1 MWERIWG
8 DGMPKIKTA
17 AALGLFDGVHL
28 GHRAVLKT
36 AAAQKM
42 NGLTPCAF
50 TFPPESTAGKGT
62 EFIYSVSEKS
72 SLLKTSCGIDKIYSP
87 PFADICGMDG
97 ETFAKEILC
106 REMNAAF
113 VCCGKDFRFGK
124 NAAWGVEELAGFGK
138 RYGFTVQTVD
148 DVCLGSERVSSTA
161 IRRLLQK
168 GELRR
173 ANLFLGEPYVMMK
186 EIVSGAQLG
195 RTIGFPTANQLFG
208 RGQLVPAYGV
218 YASRTLH
225 EGKWYPS
232 MTNIGIKPTV
242 DYGGAPL
249 AETYIS
255 GFSGDL
261 YGKTVQVVLLD
272 FIRPEKR
279 FSDITQLRQQ
289 IEQDVEMSINRP

>member
-1 MWERIWG
+1 MA
-8 DGMPKIKTA
+8 KTRTSV
-17 AALGLFDGVHL
+17 ALGLFDGVHL

-50 TFPPESTAGKGT
+50 TFPPESTAGKNA
-62 EFIYSVSEKS
+62 EYIYSDKEKQMLLTSSCDIAKIFSPQFSE
-72 SLLKTSCGIDKIYSP
+72 
-87 PFADICGMDG
+87 ICMMDG
-97 ETFAKEILC
+97 DTFARNILRKEL
-106 REMNAAF
+106 NAAY
-113 VCCGKDFRFGK
+113 VACGKDFRFGK
-124 NAAWGVEELAGFGK
+124 DAAWGIDELAGFGRK
-138 RYGFTVQTVD
+138 YGFTVQAVD
-148 DVCLGSERVSSTA
+148 DVCCGNERVSSTA
-161 IRRLLQK
+161 VRKLLQK

-173 ANLFLGEPYVMMK
+173 ANLFLGEPYMIMK
-186 EIVSGAQLG
+186 EISSGAQLG
-195 RTIGFPTANQLFG
+195 RTIGFPTANQLFSK
-208 RGQLVPAYGV
+208 GQLVPAYGV
-218 YASRTLH
+218 YASRTLY

-242 DYGGAPL
+242 SYGGAPL

-279 FSDITQLRQQ
+279 FSDLDELKQQ
-289 IEQDVEMSINRP
+289 IRRDVELSIDCP

>member
-1 MWERIWG
+1 MA
-8 DGMPKIKTA
+8 KTRTSV
-17 AALGLFDGVHL
+17 ALGLFDGVHL

-50 TFPPESTAGKGT
+50 TFPPESTAGKNA
-62 EFIYSVSEKS
+62 EYIYSDKEKQMLLTSSCDIAKIFSPQFSE
-72 SLLKTSCGIDKIYSP
+72 
-87 PFADICGMDG
+87 ICMMDG
-97 ETFAKEILC
+97 DTFARSILRKEL
-106 REMNAAF
+106 NAAY
-113 VCCGKDFRFGK
+113 VACGKDFRFGK
-124 NAAWGVEELAGFGK
+124 DAAWGIDELAGFGRK
-138 RYGFTVQTVD
+138 YGFTVQAVD
-148 DVCLGSERVSSTA
+148 DVCCGNERVSSTA
-161 IRRLLQK
+161 VRKLLQK

-173 ANLFLGEPYVMMK
+173 ANLFLGEPYMIMK
-186 EIVSGAQLG
+186 EISSGAQLG
-195 RTIGFPTANQLFG
+195 RTIGFPTANQLFSK
-208 RGQLVPAYGV
+208 GQLVPAYGV
-218 YASRTLH
+218 YASRTLY

-242 DYGGAPL
+242 SYGGAPL

-279 FSDITQLRQQ
+279 FSNLDELKQQ
-289 IEQDVEMSINRP
+289 IRRDVELSIDCP

>member
-1 MWERIWG
+1 MA
-8 DGMPKIKTA
+8 KTRTSV
-17 AALGLFDGVHL
+17 ALGLFDGVHL

-50 TFPPESTAGKGT
+50 TFPPESTAGKNA
-62 EFIYSVSEKS
+62 EYIYSDKEKQMLLTSSCDIAKIFSPQFSE
-72 SLLKTSCGIDKIYSP
+72 
-87 PFADICGMDG
+87 ICMMDG
-97 ETFAKEILC
+97 DTFARNILRKEL
-106 REMNAAF
+106 NAAY
-113 VCCGKDFRFGK
+113 VACGKDFRFGK
-124 NAAWGVEELAGFGK
+124 DAAWGIDELAGFGRK
-138 RYGFTVQTVD
+138 YGFTVQAVD
-148 DVCLGSERVSSTA
+148 DVCCGNERVSSTA
-161 IRRLLQK
+161 VRKLLQK

-173 ANLFLGEPYVMMK
+173 ANLFLGEPYMIMK
-186 EIVSGAQLG
+186 EISNGAQLG
-195 RTIGFPTANQLFG
+195 RTIGFPTANQLFSK
-208 RGQLVPAYGV
+208 GQLVPAYGV
-218 YASRTLH
+218 YASRTLY

-242 DYGGAPL
+242 SYGGAPL

-279 FSDITQLRQQ
+279 FSDLDELKQQ
-289 IEQDVEMSINRP
+289 IRRDVELSIDCP

>member
-1 MWERIWG
+1 MA
-8 DGMPKIKTA
+8 KTRTSV
-17 AALGLFDGVHL
+17 ALGLFDGVHL

-50 TFPPESTAGKGT
+50 TFPPESTAGKNA
-62 EFIYSVSEKS
+62 EYIYSGKEKQMLLTSSCDIAKIFSPQFSE
-72 SLLKTSCGIDKIYSP
+72 
-87 PFADICGMDG
+87 ICMMDG
-97 ETFAKEILC
+97 DTFARSILRKEL
-106 REMNAAF
+106 NAAY
-113 VCCGKDFRFGK
+113 VACGKDFRFGK
-124 NAAWGVEELAGFGK
+124 DAAWGIDELAGFGRK
-138 RYGFTVQTVD
+138 YGFTVQAVD
-148 DVCLGSERVSSTA
+148 DVCCGNERVSSTA
-161 IRRLLQK
+161 VRKLLQK

-173 ANLFLGEPYVMMK
+173 ANLFLGEPYMIMK
-186 EIVSGAQLG
+186 EISSGAQLG
-195 RTIGFPTANQLFG
+195 RTIGFPTANQLFSK
-208 RGQLVPAYGV
+208 GQLLPAYGV
-218 YASRTLH
+218 YASRTLY

-242 DYGGAPL
+242 SYGGAPL

-279 FSDITQLRQQ
+279 FSDLDELKQQ
-289 IEQDVEMSINRP
+289 IRRDVELSIDCP

>member
-1 MWERIWG
+1 MA
-8 DGMPKIKTA
+8 KTRTSV
-17 AALGLFDGVHL
+17 ALGLFDGVHL

-50 TFPPESTAGKGT
+50 TFPPESTAGKNA
-62 EFIYSVSEKS
+62 EYIYSDKEKQMLLTSSCDIAKIFSPQFSE
-72 SLLKTSCGIDKIYSP
+72 
-87 PFADICGMDG
+87 ICMMDG
-97 ETFAKEILC
+97 DTFARNILRKEL
-106 REMNAAF
+106 NAAY
-113 VCCGKDFRFGK
+113 VACGKDFRFGK
-124 NAAWGVEELAGFGK
+124 DAAWGIDALAEFGRK
-138 RYGFTVQTVD
+138 YGFTVQAVD
-148 DVCLGSERVSSTA
+148 DVCCGNERVSSTA
-161 IRRLLQK
+161 VRKLLQK

-173 ANLFLGEPYVMMK
+173 ANLFLGEPYMIMK
-186 EIVSGAQLG
+186 EISSGAQLG
-195 RTIGFPTANQLFG
+195 RTIGFPTANQLFSK
-208 RGQLVPAYGV
+208 GQLVPAYGV
-218 YASRTLH
+218 YASRTLY

-242 DYGGAPL
+242 SYGGAPL

-279 FSDITQLRQQ
+279 FSDLDELKQQ
-289 IEQDVEMSINRP
+289 IRRDVELSIDCP

>member
-1 MWERIWG
+1 MA
-8 DGMPKIKTA
+8 KTRTSV
-17 AALGLFDGVHL
+17 ALGLFDGVHL

-50 TFPPESTAGKGT
+50 TFPPESTAGKNA
-62 EFIYSVSEKS
+62 EYIYSGKEKQMLLTSSCDIAKIFSPQFSE
-72 SLLKTSCGIDKIYSP
+72 
-87 PFADICGMDG
+87 ICMMDG
-97 ETFAKEILC
+97 DTFARSILRKEL
-106 REMNAAF
+106 NAAY
-113 VCCGKDFRFGK
+113 VACGKDFRFGK
-124 NAAWGVEELAGFGK
+124 DAAWGIDELAGFGRK
-138 RYGFTVQTVD
+138 YGFTVQAVD
-148 DVCLGSERVSSTA
+148 DVCCGNERVSSTA
-161 IRRLLQK
+161 VRKLLQK

-173 ANLFLGEPYVMMK
+173 ANLFLGEPYMIMK
-186 EIVSGAQLG
+186 EISSGAQLG
-195 RTIGFPTANQLFG
+195 RTIGFPTANQLFSK
-208 RGQLVPAYGV
+208 GQLVPAYGV
-218 YASRTLH
+218 YASRTLY

-242 DYGGAPL
+242 SYGGAPL

-279 FSDITQLRQQ
+279 FSDLDELKQQ
-289 IEQDVEMSINRP
+289 IRRDVELSIDCP

>member
-1 MWERIWG
+1 MA
-8 DGMPKIKTA
+8 KTRTSV
-17 AALGLFDGVHL
+17 ALGLFDGVHL

-50 TFPPESTAGKGT
+50 TFPPESTAGKNA
-62 EFIYSVSEKS
+62 EYIYSDKEKQMLLTSSCDIAKIFSPQFSE
-72 SLLKTSCGIDKIYSP
+72 
-87 PFADICGMDG
+87 ICMMDG
-97 ETFAKEILC
+97 DTFARSILRKEL
-106 REMNAAF
+106 NAVYVA
-113 VCCGKDFRFGK
+113 CGKDFRFGK
-124 NAAWGVEELAGFGK
+124 DAAWGIDELAGFGRK
-138 RYGFTVQTVD
+138 YGFTVQAVD
-148 DVCLGSERVSSTA
+148 DVCCGNERVSSTA
-161 IRRLLQK
+161 VRKLLQK

-173 ANLFLGEPYVMMK
+173 ANLFLGEPYMIMK
-186 EIVSGAQLG
+186 EISSGAQLG
-195 RTIGFPTANQLFG
+195 RTIGFPTANQLFSK
-208 RGQLVPAYGV
+208 GQLVPAYGV
-218 YASRTLH
+218 YASRTLY

-242 DYGGAPL
+242 SYGGAPL

-279 FSDITQLRQQ
+279 FSDLDELKQQ
-289 IEQDVEMSINRP
+289 IRRDVELSIDCP

>member
-1 MWERIWG
+1 MA
-8 DGMPKIKTA
+8 KTRTSV
-17 AALGLFDGVHL
+17 ALGLFDGVHL

-50 TFPPESTAGKGT
+50 TFPPESTAGKT
-62 EFIYSVSEKS
+62 AEYIYSDKEKQMLLTSSCDIAKIFSPQFSE
-72 SLLKTSCGIDKIYSP
+72 
-87 PFADICGMDG
+87 ICMMDG
-97 ETFAKEILC
+97 DTFARSILRKEL
-106 REMNAAF
+106 NAAY
-113 VCCGKDFRFGK
+113 VACGKDFRFGK
-124 NAAWGVEELAGFGK
+124 DAAWGIDELAGFGRK
-138 RYGFTVQTVD
+138 YGFTVQAVD
-148 DVCLGSERVSSTA
+148 DVCCGNERVSSTA
-161 IRRLLQK
+161 VRKLLQK

-173 ANLFLGEPYVMMK
+173 ANLFLGEPYMIMK
-186 EIVSGAQLG
+186 EISSGAQLG
-195 RTIGFPTANQLFG
+195 RTIGFPTANQLFSK
-208 RGQLVPAYGV
+208 GQLVPAYGV
-218 YASRTLH
+218 YASRTLY

-242 DYGGAPL
+242 SYGGAPL

-279 FSDITQLRQQ
+279 FSDLDELKQQ
-289 IEQDVEMSINRP
+289 IRRDVELSIDCP

>member
-1 MWERIWG
+1 MA
-8 DGMPKIKTA
+8 KTRTSV
-17 AALGLFDGVHL
+17 ALGLFDGVHL

-50 TFPPESTAGKGT
+50 TFPPESTAGKNA
-62 EFIYSVSEKS
+62 EYIYSDKEKQMLLTSSCDIAKIFSPQFSE
-72 SLLKTSCGIDKIYSP
+72 
-87 PFADICGMDG
+87 ICMMDG
-97 ETFAKEILC
+97 DTFARSILRKEL
-106 REMNAAF
+106 NAAY
-113 VCCGKDFRFGK
+113 VACGKDFRFGK
-124 NAAWGVEELAGFGK
+124 DAAWGIDELAGFGRK
-138 RYGFTVQTVD
+138 YGFTVQAVD
-148 DVCLGSERVSSTA
+148 DVCCGNERVSSTA
-161 IRRLLQK
+161 VRKLLQK

-173 ANLFLGEPYVMMK
+173 ANLFLGEPYMIMK
-186 EIVSGAQLG
+186 EISSGAQLG
-195 RTIGFPTANQLFG
+195 RTIGFPTANQLFSK
-208 RGQLVPAYGV
+208 GQLLPAYGV
-218 YASRTLH
+218 YASRTLY

-242 DYGGAPL
+242 SYGGAPL

-279 FSDITQLRQQ
+279 FSDLDELKQQ
-289 IEQDVEMSINRP
+289 IRRDVELSIDCP

>member
-1 MWERIWG
+1 MA
-8 DGMPKIKTA
+8 KTRTSV
-17 AALGLFDGVHL
+17 ALGLFDGVHL

-50 TFPPESTAGKGT
+50 TFPPESTAGKNA
-62 EFIYSVSEKS
+62 EYIYSGKEKQMLLTSSCDIAKIFSPQFSE
-72 SLLKTSCGIDKIYSP
+72 
-87 PFADICGMDG
+87 ICMMDG
-97 ETFAKEILC
+97 DTFARSILRKEL
-106 REMNAAF
+106 NAAY
-113 VCCGKDFRFGK
+113 VACGKDFRFGK
-124 NAAWGVEELAGFGK
+124 DAAWGIDELAGFGRK
-138 RYGFTVQTVD
+138 YGFTVQAVD
-148 DVCLGSERVSSTA
+148 DVCCGNERVSSTA
-161 IRRLLQK
+161 VRKLLQK

-173 ANLFLGEPYVMMK
+173 ANLFVGEPYMIMK
-186 EIVSGAQLG
+186 EISSGAQLG
-195 RTIGFPTANQLFG
+195 RTIGFPTANQLFSK
-208 RGQLVPAYGV
+208 GQLVPAYGV
-218 YASRTLH
+218 YASRTLY

-242 DYGGAPL
+242 SYGGAPL

-279 FSDITQLRQQ
+279 FSNLDELKQQ
-289 IEQDVEMSINRP
+289 IRRDVELSIDCP

>member
-1 MWERIWG
+1 MA
-8 DGMPKIKTA
+8 KTRTSV
-17 AALGLFDGVHL
+17 ALGLFDGVHL

-50 TFPPESTAGKGT
+50 TFPPESTAGKNA
-62 EFIYSVSEKS
+62 EYIYSDKEKQMLLTSSCDIAKIFSPQFSE
-72 SLLKTSCGIDKIYSP
+72 
-87 PFADICGMDG
+87 ICMMDG
-97 ETFAKEILC
+97 DTFARSILRKEL
-106 REMNAAF
+106 NAAY
-113 VCCGKDFRFGK
+113 VACGKDFRFGK
-124 NAAWGVEELAGFGK
+124 DAAWGIDELAGFGRK
-138 RYGFTVQTVD
+138 YGFTVQAVD
-148 DVCLGSERVSSTA
+148 DVCCGNERVASTA
-161 IRRLLQK
+161 VRKLLQK

-173 ANLFLGEPYVMMK
+173 ANLFLGEPYMIMK
-186 EIVSGAQLG
+186 EISSGAQLG
-195 RTIGFPTANQLFG
+195 RTIGFPTANQLFSK
-208 RGQLVPAYGV
+208 GQLVPAYGV
-218 YASRTLH
+218 YASRTLY

-242 DYGGAPL
+242 SYGGAPL

-279 FSDITQLRQQ
+279 FSDLDELKQQ
-289 IEQDVEMSINRP
+289 IRRDVELSIDCP

>member
-1 MWERIWG
+1 MA
-8 DGMPKIKTA
+8 KTRTSV
-17 AALGLFDGVHL
+17 ALGLFDGVHL

-50 TFPPESTAGKGT
+50 TFPPESTAGKNA
-62 EFIYSVSEKS
+62 EYIYSGKEKQMLLTSSFDIAKIFSPQFSE
-72 SLLKTSCGIDKIYSP
+72 
-87 PFADICGMDG
+87 ICMMDG
-97 ETFAKEILC
+97 DTFARSILRKEL
-106 REMNAAF
+106 NAAY
-113 VCCGKDFRFGK
+113 VACGKDFRFGK
-124 NAAWGVEELAGFGK
+124 DAAWGIDELAGFGRK
-138 RYGFTVQTVD
+138 YGFTVQAVD
-148 DVCLGSERVSSTA
+148 DVCCGNERVSSTA
-161 IRRLLQK
+161 VRKLLQK

-173 ANLFLGEPYVMMK
+173 ANLFLGEPYMIMK
-186 EIVSGAQLG
+186 EISSGAQLG
-195 RTIGFPTANQLFG
+195 RTIGFPTANQLFSK
-208 RGQLVPAYGV
+208 GQLVPAYGV
-218 YASRTLH
+218 YASRTLY

-242 DYGGAPL
+242 SYGGAPL

-279 FSDITQLRQQ
+279 FSDLDELKQQ
-289 IEQDVEMSINRP
+289 IRRDVELSIDCP

>member
-1 MWERIWG
+1 MA
-8 DGMPKIKTA
+8 KTRTSV
-17 AALGLFDGVHL
+17 ALGLFDGVHL

-50 TFPPESTAGKGT
+50 TFPPESTAGKNA
-62 EFIYSVSEKS
+62 EYIYSDKEKQILLTSSCDIAKIFSPQFSE
-72 SLLKTSCGIDKIYSP
+72 
-87 PFADICGMDG
+87 ICMMDG
-97 ETFAKEILC
+97 DTFARSILRKEL
-106 REMNAAF
+106 NAAY
-113 VCCGKDFRFGK
+113 VACGKDFRFGK
-124 NAAWGVEELAGFGK
+124 DAAWGIDELAGFGRK
-138 RYGFTVQTVD
+138 YGFTVQAVD
-148 DVCLGSERVSSTA
+148 DVCCGNERVSSTA
-161 IRRLLQK
+161 VRKLLQK

-173 ANLFLGEPYVMMK
+173 ANLFLGEPYMIMK
-186 EIVSGAQLG
+186 EISSGAQLG
-195 RTIGFPTANQLFG
+195 RTIGFPTANQLFSK
-208 RGQLVPAYGV
+208 GQLVPAYGV
-218 YASRTLH
+218 YASRTLY

-242 DYGGAPL
+242 SYGGAPL

-279 FSDITQLRQQ
+279 FSDLDELKQQ
-289 IEQDVEMSINRP
+289 IRRDVELSIDCP

>member
-1 MWERIWG
+1 MA
-8 DGMPKIKTA
+8 KTRTSV
-17 AALGLFDGVHL
+17 ALGLFDGVHL

-50 TFPPESTAGKGT
+50 TFPPESTAGKNA
-62 EFIYSVSEKS
+62 EYIYSDKEKQMLLTSSCDIAKIFSPQFSE
-72 SLLKTSCGIDKIYSP
+72 
-87 PFADICGMDG
+87 ICMMDG
-97 ETFAKEILC
+97 DTFARSILRKEL
-106 REMNAAF
+106 NAAY
-113 VCCGKDFRFGK
+113 VACGKDFRFGK
-124 NAAWGVEELAGFGK
+124 DAAWGIDELAGFGRK
-138 RYGFTVQTVD
+138 YGFTVQAVN
-148 DVCLGSERVSSTA
+148 DVCCGNERVSSTA
-161 IRRLLQK
+161 VRKLLQK

-173 ANLFLGEPYVMMK
+173 ANLFLGEPYMIMK
-186 EIVSGAQLG
+186 EISSGAQLG
-195 RTIGFPTANQLFG
+195 RTIGFPTANQLFSK
-208 RGQLVPAYGV
+208 GQLVPAYGV
-218 YASRTLH
+218 YASRTLY

-242 DYGGAPL
+242 SYGGAPL

-279 FSDITQLRQQ
+279 FSDLDELKQQ
-289 IEQDVEMSINRP
+289 IRRDVELSIDCP

>member
-1 MWERIWG
+1 MA
-8 DGMPKIKTA
+8 KTRTSV
-17 AALGLFDGVHL
+17 ALGLFDGVHL

-50 TFPPESTAGKGT
+50 TFPPESTAGKNA
-62 EFIYSVSEKS
+62 EYIYSDKEKQMLLTSSCDIAKIFSPQFSE
-72 SLLKTSCGIDKIYSP
+72 
-87 PFADICGMDG
+87 ICMMDG
-97 ETFAKEILC
+97 DTFARNILRKEL
-106 REMNAAF
+106 NAAY
-113 VCCGKDFRFGK
+113 VACGKDFRFGK
-124 NAAWGVEELAGFGK
+124 DAAWGIDELAGFGRK
-138 RYGFTVQTVD
+138 YGFTVQAVD
-148 DVCLGSERVSSTA
+148 DVCCGNERVSSTA
-161 IRRLLQK
+161 VRKLLQK

-173 ANLFLGEPYVMMK
+173 ANLFLGEPYMIMK
-186 EIVSGAQLG
+186 EISSGAQLG
-195 RTIGFPTANQLFG
+195 RTIGFPTANQLFSK
-208 RGQLVPAYGV
+208 GQLVPAYGV
-218 YASRTLH
+218 YASRTLY

-242 DYGGAPL
+242 SYGGAPL

-279 FSDITQLRQQ
+279 FSDLDEPKQQ
-289 IEQDVEMSINRP
+289 IRRDVELSIDCP